1 MIETNI
7 KRVFFGRLKEGDD
20 LLKSLENIVKNE
32 GIKSGSIQLIGSLK
46 KVNVGYYDREKG
58 KYLNK
63 TAEGVFELV
72 SCMGDISWKEET
84 PVVHIHMAVSSY
96 NGKIFLGHVLENNI
110 VDATVEYIIFEFDKE
125 VYRKYDESTGLHL
138 LEV

>member
-1 MIETNI
+1 MIRTNI
-7 KRVFFGRLKEGDD
+7 KKVFFGRLKEGDD
-20 LLKSLENIVKNE
+20 LLKSLENIVKNK

-58 KYLNK
+58 RYVNK

-72 SCMGDISWKEET
+72 SCMGDISWKENS

-96 NGKIFLGHVLENNI
+96 DGKIFLGHVLENNI
-110 VDATVEYIIFEFDKE
+110 VDATVEYVIFEFNKE
-125 VYRKYDESTGLHL
+125 IHRKYDESTRLHL